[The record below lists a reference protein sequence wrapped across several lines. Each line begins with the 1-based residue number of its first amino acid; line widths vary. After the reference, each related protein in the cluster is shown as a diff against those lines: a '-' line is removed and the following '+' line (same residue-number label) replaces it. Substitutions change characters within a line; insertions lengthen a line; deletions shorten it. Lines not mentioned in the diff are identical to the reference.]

1 MFQDVNNVD
10 KLTMAQNTLKETE
23 VVLHD
28 NIKKLL
34 DNQKDLDQLV
44 AQSDD
49 LSKGA
54 KMFYKGSKKMNKSCC
69 EIF

>member
-1 MFQDVNNVD
+1 
-10 KLTMAQNTLKETE
+10 LKETE

-44 AQSDD
+44 A
-49 LSKGA
+49 
-54 KMFYKGSKKMNKSCC
+54 
-69 EIF
+69 